1 MVIFTD
7 EEVEQVLTEDVPYF
21 DLTTTILG
29 IGDKEG
35 KITYTA
41 RHDMVVCGTEEVRRI
56 FNKFGI
62 TTHTFTPSGT
72 FIEQGTTFLTA
83 KGRAEDLHKVWKA
96 TQILLEYACGMATK
110 THRLVMLAKRANPD
124 VYVVTTRKHFPFG
137 KKISIKAILAGG
149 ALPHRLGL
157 SETILVFGEHLSF
170 YGGYEKFF
178 KDLENIK
185 KKVPEK
191 KITVE
196 VKDMEMAIKAIKA
209 GVDIL
214 QLDKF
219 GAYEVK
225 KVVEMARGEDKDIK
239 IAAAGGI
246 NETNIEEYAATGVD
260 LIVLSCAYFGKPAD
274 IKVHLNPL
282 KEVQW

>member
-7 EEVEQVLTEDVPYF
+7 EELERIITEDVPYF

-29 IGDKEG
+29 IGEKKGE
-35 KITYTA
+35 ITYTA

-56 FNKFGI
+56 FNKFDI
-62 TTHTFTPSGT
+62 STHTFTASAT
-72 FIEQGTTFLTA
+72 FIKQGTTFLTA

-110 THRLVMLAKRANPD
+110 THRLVTLAKRANPD
-124 VYVVTTRKHFPFG
+124 VCVVTTRKHFPFG

-157 SETILVFGEHLSF
+157 SETILVFGEHVNF

-178 KDLENIK
+178 QDLKEIK

-196 VKDMEMAIKAIKA
+196 VKDVEMAMKAIKA

-219 GAYEVK
+219 SASEVK
-225 KVVEMARGEDKDIK
+225 KVVEMARQEGKDIK

-246 NETNIEEYAATGVD
+246 NETNIEEFAATGVD
-260 LIVLSCAYFGKPAD
+260 IIVLSCAYFGKPAD
-274 IKVHLNPL
+274 IKVKLHP
-282 KEVQW
+282 EE

>member
-7 EEVEQVLTEDVPYF
+7 EEVERIVAEDVPYF

-29 IGDKEG
+29 IGDKKGE
-35 KITYTA
+35 ITYTA

-62 TTHTFTPSGT
+62 TTHTFTSSGT

-83 KGRAEDLHKVWKA
+83 EGKAGDLHKIWKA

-110 THRLVMLAKRANPD
+110 THRLVTLAKRANPD
-124 VYVVTTRKHFPFG
+124 VCVVTTRKHFPLS

-157 SETILVFGEHLSF
+157 SETILVFGEHLNF

-178 KDLENIK
+178 QDLKEIK

-196 VKDMEMAIKAIKA
+196 VKDMEMAMKAIEA

-219 GAYEVK
+219 GACEVK
-225 KVVEMARGEDKDIK
+225 KVVEIARREDKDIK

-246 NETNIEEYAATGVD
+246 NETNIEEYAATGVA

-274 IKVHLNPL
+274 IKVRLNPL
-282 KEVQW
+282 KGVQ

>member
-7 EEVEQVLTEDVPYF
+7 EEIERIVIEDVPYF
-21 DLTTTILG
+21 DLTTTILD
-29 IGDKEG
+29 IKDKKGE
-35 KITYTA
+35 ITYTA
-41 RHDMVVCGTEEVRRI
+41 RYDMVVCGTEEVQRI
-56 FNKFGI
+56 FNKFDI

-72 FIEQGTTFLTA
+72 FIEQGTTFLIA
-83 KGRAEDLHKVWKA
+83 KGRAENLHKVWKA
-96 TQILLEYACGMATK
+96 TQILLEYASGIATR
-110 THRLVMLAKRANPD
+110 TYRLVTLAKRANPN
-124 VYVVTTRKHFPFG
+124 VCVVTTRKHFPLS

-157 SETILVFGEHLSF
+157 SETILVFGEHLNF

-178 KDLENIK
+178 HDLKEIK
-185 KKVPEK
+185 NKVPEK

-196 VKDMEMAIKAIKA
+196 VKNMEMAIKAIEA

-219 GAYEVK
+219 SVSEVK
-225 KVVEMARGEDKDIK
+225 KVVEIARCKNKDIK

-246 NETNIEEYAATGVD
+246 NETNIEEYATTGVD

-274 IKVHLNPL
+274 IKVSLNPL
-282 KEVQW
+282 KGVQ

>member
-1 MVIFTD
+1 MIIFPD
-7 EEVEQVLTEDVPYF
+7 EEVERIVTEDVPYF
-21 DLTTTILG
+21 DLTTSILG

-35 KITYTA
+35 EISYTA
-41 RHDMVVCGTEEVRRI
+41 RHEMMVCGTEEVRRI

-72 FIEQGTTFLTA
+72 FIEPGKTFLTA
-83 KGRAEDLHKVWKA
+83 EGKAGDLHKVWKA
-96 TQILLEYACGMATK
+96 TQILLEYASGMATK
-110 THRLVMLAKRANPD
+110 TYRLVSTAKRVNPD
-124 VYVVTTRKHFPFG
+124 VCVVTTRKHFPLS

-157 SETILVFGEHLSF
+157 SETILVFGEHLNF
-170 YGGYEKFF
+170 YGGYEIFF
-178 KDLENIK
+178 NDLENIK

-196 VKDMEMAIKAIKA
+196 VKDMEMAMKAIKA

-219 GAYEVK
+219 DVSAVK
-225 KVVEMARGEDKDIK
+225 KVVEMARQTGKDIK
-239 IAAAGGI
+239 VAAAGGI
-246 NETNIEEYAATGVD
+246 NETNIADYAATGVD

-274 IKVHLNPL
+274 IKVSLMPL
-282 KEVQW
+282 KGEQ